1 MSSLAIWLWIQSS
14 TLRTPWLSRVRTL
27 VRLPSAFR
35 WNMVWC
41 LPSDRS
47 NPLETSA
54 RLNSD
59 SATQPFLGG
68 LNRGY
73 QAAKLPLELTSIP
86 AQSGVFFDGIGV
98 PSDREHIG
106 ERFQGFAFVVSV
118 AFNFERRIA
127 YKAVRPAFPGCEID
141 WFPKAKPAR
150 ARVDLLHCLGDVLR
164 VSDGIPLTRY
174 PLALCAR
181 VLDAGWPADM
191 NWHPGSQYSGPGS

>member
-1 MSSLAIWLWIQSS
+1 
-14 TLRTPWLSRVRTL
+14 
-27 VRLPSAFR
+27 
-35 WNMVWC
+35 MVWC

-68 LNRGY
+68 FNRGY
-73 QAAKLPLELTSIP
+73 QAAKLPLELTSVP

-98 PSDREHIG
+98 PSRREHIG
-106 ERFQGFAFVVSV
+106 ERFQDFAFVVPV

-127 YKAVRPAFPGCEID
+127 YKAVRPA
-141 WFPKAKPAR
+141 KAKPAR
-150 ARVDLLHCLGDVLR
+150 ARVNTLHCLGDVLR
-164 VSDGIPLTRY
+164 DSDGIPLTRY

-181 VLDAGWPADM
+181 VLDAGWPADI